1 MIDMLE
7 KVKKWK
13 DSILLTDSEKQTLNS
28 MSDEE
33 LNSAFSQELKFGTAG
48 LRGIMGLGTNRMN
61 IYVVRRATMGLA
73 MYLNKYF
80 DNPSVV
86 ISYDSRNNSRL
97 FAEESMGVLA
107 ANGIKTYMFSELMPV
122 PALSFATRYLNC
134 DAGIM
139 ITASHNPKEYNGY
152 KVYASTGGQILD
164 ETADEIETNIAG
176 IDIFED
182 VKYISF
188 DEAINGN
195 GEYVPNEVM
204 DAYFEEANKA
214 SDWSSERDI
223 SIVYTPLNGSGN
235 KPVQQILSMNGFDK
249 VYVVKEQEEPD
260 GNFPTCPAPNPEKY
274 EVYTPA
280 IKLAKE
286 KDADIIVATD
296 PDCDRA
302 GMMIKVDDDYQ
313 VLTGNQIGMLL
324 ADYISSRVDNPQDK
338 TIVTSVVSTPMVDKV
353 VGKYGVSVRRTLVGF
368 KWIGEQIDLLKDS
381 FIFGFEESYGYLVGQ
396 YARDKDGIVAAKL
409 ICQMAAY
416 YKAQGKTLFD
426 VLNGLY
432 EQFGH
437 CVDITVSVNID
448 DISQV
453 SSIMDKISTKE
464 SANEVFLDVVKYE
477 DYSKEGTG
485 LPITNMIL
493 IEKGDGTRVIVR
505 PSGTEP
511 KVKLY
516 MSFYED
522 DEAKLEER
530 KADILNRF
538 NTIL

>member
-1 MIDMLE
+1 MTDMLE

-13 DSILLTDSEKQTLNS
+13 DSVLLTDSEKQTLNS

-33 LNSAFSQELKFGTAG
+33 LSSAFSQELKFGTAG

-80 DNPSVV
+80 DNPTVV

-122 PALSFATRYLNC
+122 PALSFATRFLKC

-195 GEYVPNEVM
+195 GEYVPKEVM

-249 VYVVKEQEEPD
+249 VYVVKE
-260 GNFPTCPAPNPEKY
+260 
-274 EVYTPA
+274 
-280 IKLAKE
+280 
-286 KDADIIVATD
+286 
-296 PDCDRA
+296 
-302 GMMIKVDDDYQ
+302 
-313 VLTGNQIGMLL
+313 
-324 ADYISSRVDNPQDK
+324 
-338 TIVTSVVSTPMVDKV
+338 
-353 VGKYGVSVRRTLVGF
+353 
-368 KWIGEQIDLLKDS
+368 
-381 FIFGFEESYGYLVGQ
+381 
-396 YARDKDGIVAAKL
+396 
-409 ICQMAAY
+409 
-416 YKAQGKTLFD
+416 
-426 VLNGLY
+426 
-432 EQFGH
+432 
-437 CVDITVSVNID
+437 
-448 DISQV
+448 
-453 SSIMDKISTKE
+453 
-464 SANEVFLDVVKYE
+464 
-477 DYSKEGTG
+477 
-485 LPITNMIL
+485 
-493 IEKGDGTRVIVR
+493 
-505 PSGTEP
+505 
-511 KVKLY
+511 
-516 MSFYED
+516 
-522 DEAKLEER
+522 
-530 KADILNRF
+530 
-538 NTIL
+538 